1 MKAAALLIGLSV
13 VSLHAFAGKPCD
25 ELKSEI
31 AAKLDA
37 KGVVGYTLDAVP
49 NDQVGEA
56 KVVGSCE
63 GGSKKI
69 TYVRGAAPASP
80 PAASEA
86 AAPATEE

>member
-1 MKAAALLIGLSV
+1 MKLPVVVALSLLSA
-13 VSLHAFAGKPCD
+13 SAFAAKPCD

-37 KGVVGYTLDAVP
+37 KHVASYTLDAVASA
-49 NDQVGEA
+49 DVGER

-69 TYVRGAAPASP
+69 VYERGAAPAK
-80 PAASEA
+80 A
-86 AAPATEE
+86 AAGGGDSK